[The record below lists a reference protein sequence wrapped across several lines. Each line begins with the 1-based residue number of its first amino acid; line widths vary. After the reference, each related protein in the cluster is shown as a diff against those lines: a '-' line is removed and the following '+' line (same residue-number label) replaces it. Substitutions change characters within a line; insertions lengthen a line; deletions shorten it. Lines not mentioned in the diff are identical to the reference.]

1 MSKINNFVD
10 IPYLSWYIILI
21 QNGQLNL
28 FNSTLNQIPN
38 YRTKPWVE
46 IKDNTNI
53 GSYDTT
59 GQLNLKLP
67 C

>member
-21 QNGQLNL
+21 RNGQLNL
-28 FNSTLNQIPN
+28 FNSTLNQTPN

-46 IKDNTNI
+46 IKDKTNI
-53 GSYDTT
+53 GSYDAA

>member
-21 QNGQLNL
+21 QNGQQNL

-46 IKDNTNI
+46 IKDNQILEVMT
-53 GSYDTT
+53 
-59 GQLNLKLP
+59 QLDN
-67 C
+67 